1 MFEEI
6 YTAILAAAPALV
18 SIIGI
23 ITAVIKM
30 RTAQNAKLGEV
41 MKKFETL
48 EEEVRDSKQYDD
60 LKRQLLTA
68 HQENRELRK
77 KINELLTKIDRVSR
91 NEKE

>member
-48 EEEVRDSKQYDD
+48 KEEVRDSKQYDD

-91 NEKE
+91 NEEE

>member
-23 ITAVIKM
+23 ITAAIKM

-91 NEKE
+91 NEEE

>member
-77 KINELLTKIDRVSR
+77 KINELLTKIDRVR
-91 NEKE
+91 RDEEE

>member
-1 MFEEI
+1 MFEDI

-23 ITAVIKM
+23 ITAVIKV

-41 MKKFETL
+41 MEKFETL

-91 NEKE
+91 DEEK

>member
-18 SIIGI
+18 SVIGI

-30 RTAQNAKLGEV
+30 KTAQNAKLGEV
-41 MKKFETL
+41 MEKFEIL
-48 EEEVRDSKQYDD
+48 ADEVHDSKQYED

-77 KINELLTKIDRVSR
+77 KINELMTKIDRVSR
-91 NEKE
+91 NEEE

>member
-30 RTAQNAKLGEV
+30 RAAQNAKLGEV

-91 NEKE
+91 NEEE

>member
-91 NEKE
+91 NEEE